1 MGTFWAT
8 KSMAVAT
15 RRCGAAGLSANGEAQ
30 RQRGG
35 SALTGMLSPKRG
47 CAAPRGMLSVELGC
61 SAPRGDAQHPG
72 VGARVLLEGK
82 KKAKCSNKLSFF
94 PPLCPG
100 LTLAAQDVHQKGSGA
115 TGMVP
120 GTAGGRWKTASK
132 IPQLLFLLLFC
143 SFAPILNYF

>member
-1 MGTFWAT
+1 MGMFWAT
-8 KSMAVAT
+8 KSMAMAT

-30 RQRGG
+30 CQWGG
-35 SALTGMLSPKRG
+35 SALNGDAQPQG
-47 CAAPRGMLSVELGC
+47 GC
-61 SAPRGDAQHPG
+61 SALNLGAQHPG

-115 TGMVP
+115 MGMVP

-143 SFAPILNYF
+143 SFAPKPNYF